1 MYLIAGWLHF
11 SGDGC
16 IVVYI
21 ASAGV
26 ALPQRLTEGDMNR
39 RMPLFMPE
47 PVSDPT
53 PSWVADAFPPEARLD
68 NHRFMRSRLKLHALD
83 GHFHCSL
90 IGTCLGPGELRK
102 LVPRHADVD
111 RLKADDLE
119 IHHAAVQLAGE
130 GGPGSKALHK
140 LLDSRY
146 ATEIRRF
153 QAWRSEAEVRDAWR
167 NCLQR
172 GEVPGAY
179 WALMTHPAVT
189 PALRQ
194 LAFGEVHM
202 LSHLVGAANRA
213 DIRRLLAQDKEI
225 AELKEKVE
233 RQQSRLHELARERAA
248 ALREAVE
255 HKPLP
260 GGDEAQARIQA
271 LEALLRTREQALA
284 HQTART
290 RQLESRVADGESRLQ
305 ALREHL
311 AEARSKGDQARAE
324 RDALEAHLAPPQ
336 ERLQP
341 LALVGKRIVYVGG
354 RPHSTQA
361 IQQMVHA
368 AGGELV
374 VHDGGI
380 EDRLGLLVATL
391 GRADLVVFPVDC
403 IAHNPVSV
411 LKRTCERHGVPYL
424 PLRSAGIAS
433 FAAAMAEWARREA
446 PDSACSPSPSHFCL
460 RHG

>member
-1 MYLIAGWLHF
+1 
-11 SGDGC
+11 
-16 IVVYI
+16 
-21 ASAGV
+21 
-26 ALPQRLTEGDMNR
+26 MNR

-146 ATEIRRF
+146 AAEIRRF

-202 LSHLVGAANRA
+202 LS
-213 DIRRLLAQDKEI
+213 
-225 AELKEKVE
+225 
-233 RQQSRLHELARERAA
+233 
-248 ALREAVE
+248 
-255 HKPLP
+255 
-260 GGDEAQARIQA
+260 
-271 LEALLRTREQALA
+271 
-284 HQTART
+284 
-290 RQLESRVADGESRLQ
+290 
-305 ALREHL
+305 HL

-446 PDSACSPSPSHFCL
+446 PDSACCPSPSHFCL